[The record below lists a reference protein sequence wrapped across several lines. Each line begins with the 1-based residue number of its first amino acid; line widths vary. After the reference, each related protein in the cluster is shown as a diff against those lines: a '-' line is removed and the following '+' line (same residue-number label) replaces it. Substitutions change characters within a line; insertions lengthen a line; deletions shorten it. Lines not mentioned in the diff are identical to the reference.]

1 MPKSAPFGSTTAAR
15 DQDGTCAPGRRGRHG
30 DRSVPPPLAFD
41 IYELPDSA
49 LLTSR
54 DVAAVGR
61 WAVSTV
67 ERWRQ
72 RPGHPLQWLDLPG
85 GFKRTTVGY
94 LKAFLASGAPR
105 NKRTSP
111 PVQGQP
117 RSPRREPAI
126 TKPAAVPPPRRG
138 RRTRQFHSQQHPEH
152 VEAGDGDDRNASAS
166 PVL

>member
-1 MPKSAPFGSTTAAR
+1 MPKSALFGSTKVPTVAR
-15 DQDGTCAPGRRGRHG
+15 DQDDTCAPGRRGRHG

-41 IYELPDSA
+41 IYELPDST

-67 ERWRQ
+67 ETWRQ

-105 NKRTSP
+105 R
-111 PVQGQP
+111 
-117 RSPRREPAI
+117 PRREPAI

-152 VEAGDGDDRNASAS
+152 VEAGDA
-166 PVL
+166 